1 MTATRVSGVVNIS
14 FPIMNDQSSAIGA
27 LTVPFI
33 RHVRSKQS
41 PQEIVAEL
49 GAAAQEITRSLGGR
63 TA

>member
-1 MTATRVSGVVNIS
+1 VNIS

-33 RHVRSKQS
+33 RHVRSKQT
-41 PQEIVAEL
+41 PQEALVDL

-63 TA
+63 IA